1 MSSKRILSLIL
12 TGIIVATALS
22 QSKKSDLDVLA
33 DIGQAIGFKARKS
46 FPEQGFV
53 SKPIGAMRASN
64 VLPLEEKVR
73 MRIQM
78 DKSMEAIEINVLPGD
93 IPGEVR
99 LRGIVQDRGQVDRA
113 MELSNATVG
122 VSKTINELAVPA
134 E

>member
-1 MSSKRILSLIL
+1 MSSKRILSTIL
-12 TGIIVATALS
+12 SGIIVAVALT
-22 QSKKSDLDVLA
+22 QSKKSDLDTLA
-33 DIGQAIGFKARKS
+33 TIGQAIGFKARKS
-46 FPEQGFV
+46 LPEQGFV

-78 DKSMEAIEINVLPGD
+78 DKSMETVEINVLPGD

-113 MELSNATVG
+113 VELSNATIG